1 VQGSSAVRVLGQRVL
16 MEGSFKG
23 TNSIFGSMAAPLDP
37 VGSTVLSLQIV
48 ILFLLILGLPF
59 VKSKNE
65 KKNIAK
71 HGYLTVLALV
81 LHTITVLIV
90 MVPSFSTNFDSVGE
104 LSILQST
111 TVWLHAVTG
120 IAAEILGIVLVASWA
135 FKPLQQMT
143 CAKRKWLMA
152 PTFIIWTTSLITGAV
167 IHVAGII

>member
-1 VQGSSAVRVLGQRVL
+1 
-16 MEGSFKG
+16 
-23 TNSIFGSMAAPLDP
+23 MAAPIDP
-37 VGSTVLSLQIV
+37 VGNTVLSLQIV
-48 ILFLLILGLPF
+48 TLFLLILGLPF
-59 VKSKNE
+59 AKRRNE
-65 KKNIAK
+65 KKNLTR
-71 HGYLTVLALV
+71 HGYLTTSALV
-81 LHTITVLIV
+81 LHTVTILIV
-90 MVPSFSTNFDSVGE
+90 MIPSFYTNFDSVGE

-111 TVWLHAVTG
+111 TVWLHTATG